1 MLTELTQRRNEMKK
15 LLVLVMI
22 LGLSV
27 TANGAWL
34 GLSADG
40 TTTPDPDG
48 EAVIMQNST
57 AVVSVIVGAGSGVTG
72 YLDLAKGKAT
82 MDWTSNAVPQDIVKV
97 MPAGGDLG
105 GVFQDYSTGSLYDY
119 FIGAQSSTGNYPGG
133 IAIDATVHATG
144 AVGDSFTVLLLDPD
158 TFAEIDALRF
168 TIITP
173 EPITIGLLGLGGL
186 FLRRRK

>member
-1 MLTELTQRRNEMKK
+1 MVIKRRNEMKK

-27 TANGAWL
+27 TANGAWV

-57 AVVSVIVGAGSGVTG
+57 AVVSVLVAASAGATG

-82 MDWTSNAVPQDIVKV
+82 MDMGDLVKV
-97 MPAGGDLG
+97 MPAAGDLG

-158 TFAEIDALRF
+158 TYAELDSLRF